1 MNQIGTGS
9 NRSQLSRDPRKGRSM
24 NTHKGV
30 LIFALTFVLSAVHFN
45 PAVLAKP
52 APPVTPVF
60 FSYQR
65 LNVLDPGKVWVDA
78 QGLHIR
84 DRVETGTLSGSINGF
99 ARFVYN
105 ADLKIANAIPDP
117 TAIPASANGTAYGTV
132 EIYGIDPGLINPE
145 GTWNGKWTFTISNG
159 KVVGGTLTAVNLT
172 QTKVLNITSVK
183 ESSTTTSGALT
194 FKGTIKPNVC
204 GTICG
209 E

>member
-1 MNQIGTGS
+1 MNPKATKS
-9 NRSQLSRDPRKGRSM
+9 DRSQLSRDPRKGRNM
-24 NTHKGV
+24 NTQKGILV
-30 LIFALTFVLSAVHFN
+30 FALTLALSALQVN

-52 APPVTPVF
+52 APPVTPVT

-105 ADLKIANAIPDP
+105 ADLKFASPTVEDP

-145 GTWNGKWTFTISNG
+145 GTWNGKWTFTISKG
-159 KVVGGTLTAVNLT
+159 KVVGGSLDAINLS
-172 QTKVLNITSVK
+172 QTKVMTITVVK
-183 ESSTTTSGALT
+183 ENATSGALT
-194 FKGTIKPNVC
+194 FQGAIKPNICGAVC
-204 GTICG
+204 G